1 MKASQ
6 LILLICT
13 SLHAYCNIQ
22 YVCPGENIWES
33 RANDT
38 CGSGNTLW
46 FEVFYITREWLEACF
61 ARDTTLMTH
70 ILYRYMVVLIIVFI

>member
-1 MKASQ
+1 MKASR

-38 CGSGNTLW
+38 CGSGNT
-46 FEVFYITREWLEACF
+46 FF
-61 ARDTTLMTH
+61 
-70 ILYRYMVVLIIVFI
+70 LYNLIGMVVQYVFRMI